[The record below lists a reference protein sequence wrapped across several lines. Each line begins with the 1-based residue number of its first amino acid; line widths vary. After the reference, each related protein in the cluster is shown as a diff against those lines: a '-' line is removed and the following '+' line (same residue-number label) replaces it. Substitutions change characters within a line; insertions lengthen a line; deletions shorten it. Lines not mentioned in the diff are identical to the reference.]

1 MHGGR
6 ETEDR
11 SATKRLDSTGFLSS
25 IAQHVDRCTGR
36 ICKMIWKNQS
46 RYSMMLFECL
56 GCLPVAN
63 AHNGLAMACHYFFG
77 DIPRYVI
84 HAIWVIVPAL

>member
-1 MHGGR
+1 MHGGGK
-6 ETEDR
+6 TEDR
-11 SATKRLDSTGFLSS
+11 SATKRLDSTRFLSS

-63 AHNGLAMACHYFFG
+63 AHNGLAITFG
-77 DIPRYVI
+77 DIPPSVI